1 MFRAAKSMKRV
12 VITEKEVLKP
22 LVALMSLNIIILLSW
37 TLVDPP
43 VFERVQIDELTSY
56 GRCKY

>member
-12 VITEKEVLKP
+12 VITEKDVLKP

>member
-12 VITEKEVLKP
+12 IITEKDVLKP

>member
-1 MFRAAKSMKRV
+1 MFSAAKSMKRV
-12 VITEKEVLKP
+12 IITEKDVLKP